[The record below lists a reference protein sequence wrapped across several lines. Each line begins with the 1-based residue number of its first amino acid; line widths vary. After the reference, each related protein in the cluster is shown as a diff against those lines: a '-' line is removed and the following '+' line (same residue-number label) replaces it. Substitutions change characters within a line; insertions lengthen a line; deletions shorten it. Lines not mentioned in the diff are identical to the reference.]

1 MVRPVAGP
9 ARGVHFRPFW
19 YPPMSKRPTPQPGV
33 LNIAPYVPGK
43 SGTKSG
49 QQAIKL
55 SSNESPLG
63 ASPLAMAAY
72 EAASSRLADYPEG
85 SSALLRETLAEAH
98 GLEPERIIIGAGS
111 DEILHMLAQAYLGDG
126 DSAVMSEYGFL
137 MYPIATNAAGAKL
150 EVAKDTDFTVDVDA
164 MLAAVTDKTRIVW
177 LANPN
182 NPTGTWL
189 DDSEIRRLHAGLRSD
204 IVLVIDNAYAEYVT
218 APGFATGADLVRE
231 AENVVM
237 VRTFSKMGLA
247 ALRVGWLYG
256 PDHIVDALNRIRGP
270 FNVAVPA
277 QEAAVAATR
286 DKAFTRRLSAHNAKW
301 RDWLTAELRSNSVT
315 VPDSQGNFILA
326 IFDESAGPGAGEIFE
341 ALSEAGLITREMGGY
356 GLPNALRISIGSED
370 AMRRTAEVIKKL
382 IGARG

>member
-1 MVRPVAGP
+1 
-9 ARGVHFRPFW
+9 
-19 YPPMSKRPTPQPGV
+19 MSKRPEPQPGI
-33 LNIAPYVPGK
+33 LKIAPYVPGK

-49 QQAIKL
+49 QHAIKL

-63 ASPLAMAAY
+63 ASPMAVEAFA
-72 EAASSRLADYPEG
+72 AASGRLADYPEG
-85 SSALLRETLAEAH
+85 SSAVLRETLAEAH
-98 GLEPERIIIGAGS
+98 GLEPERIVIGAGS
-111 DEILHMLAQAYLGDG
+111 DEILHMLAQTYLGDG
-126 DSAVMSEYGFL
+126 DAALQSEYGFL
-137 MYPIATNAAGAKL
+137 MYPIATTAAGA
-150 EVAKDTDFTVDVDA
+150 EVQIAKDRNYTVDVDA
-164 MLAAVTDKTRIVW
+164 MLAAVTDRTKIVW

-189 DDSEIRRLHAGLRSD
+189 DDPEVRRLHAGLRSD
-204 IVLVIDNAYAEYVT
+204 IVFVIDNAYAEYVT
-218 APGFATGADLVRE
+218 APGFTTGADLVRE

-270 FNVAVPA
+270 FNVSVPA
-277 QEAAVAATR
+277 QEAAAAATR
-286 DKAFTRRLSAHNAKW
+286 DTEFTATLSAHNARW

-326 IFDESAGPGAGEIFE
+326 LFDETAGPGAAEIFS
-341 ALSEAGLITREMGGY
+341 ALAETGLITREMGGY

-370 AMRRTAEVIKKL
+370 AMRRTAEVIKTTL
-382 IGARG
+382 GAAR

>member
-1 MVRPVAGP
+1 
-9 ARGVHFRPFW
+9 
-19 YPPMSKRPTPQPGV
+19 MSKRPTPQPGV

-43 SGTKSG
+43 SGTEPG

-63 ASPLAMAAY
+63 ASPMAIAAF

-98 GLEPERIIIGAGS
+98 GLEPERIVIGAGS
-111 DEILHMLAQAYLGDG
+111 DEILHMLSQAYLGDG

-137 MYPIATNAAGAKL
+137 MYPIATTAAGAEVL
-150 EVAKDTDFTVDVDA
+150 VAKDTDYTVDVDA
-164 MLAAVTDKTRIVW
+164 MLAAVTETTKIVW

-189 DDSEIRRLHAGLRSD
+189 DDNEVRRLHAGLRSD

-218 APGFATGADLVRE
+218 APGFTIGADLVRE
-231 AENVVM
+231 ADNVVM
-237 VRTFSKMGLA
+237 VRTYSKMGLA

-270 FNVAVPA
+270 FNVSLPA

-286 DKAFTRRLSAHNAKW
+286 DTAFTRRLSDHNAKW

-326 IFDESAGPGAGEIFE
+326 LFDQSAGPGADAVFS
-341 ALSEAGLITREMGGY
+341 ALAEAGLITREMGGY

-370 AMRRTAEVIKKL
+370 AMRRTAEVIKKVL
-382 IGARG
+382 GARA

>member
-1 MVRPVAGP
+1 MVRPVAAP
-9 ARGVHFRPFW
+9 ARGARSDPLVS
-19 YPPMSKRPTPQPGV
+19 PMSKRPTPQPGV

-43 SGTKSG
+43 SGTTPG

-63 ASPLAMAAY
+63 ASPMAMTAY
-72 EAASSRLADYPEG
+72 AAASSRLADYPEG

-98 GLEPERIIIGAGS
+98 GLEPDRIVIGAGS

-137 MYPIATNAAGAKL
+137 MYPIATTAAGAEVL
-150 EVAKDTDFTVDVDA
+150 VAKDTDYTVNVDA
-164 MLAAVTDKTRIVW
+164 MLAAVTETTKIVW

-189 DDSEIRRLHAGLRSD
+189 DDNEVRRLHAGLRSD
-204 IVLVIDNAYAEYVT
+204 IVFVVDNAYAEYVT

-231 AENVVM
+231 ADNVVM

-256 PDHIVDALNRIRGP
+256 PDPVVDALNRIRGP
-270 FNVAVPA
+270 FNVSVPA
-277 QEAAVAATR
+277 QEAAVAAVR
-286 DKAFTRRLSAHNAKW
+286 DTAFTQRLSAHNAKW

-326 IFDESAGPGAGEIFE
+326 LFDQSAGPGASDVFS
-341 ALSEAGLITREMGGY
+341 ALAEAGLITREMGGY

-370 AMRRTAEVIKKL
+370 AMRRTAEVIKTML
-382 IGARG
+382 GARA

>member
-1 MVRPVAGP
+1 
-9 ARGVHFRPFW
+9 
-19 YPPMSKRPTPQPGV
+19 MSKRPEPQPGI
-33 LNIAPYVPGK
+33 LKIAPYVPGK
-43 SGTKSG
+43 SSTAPG

-63 ASPLAMAAY
+63 ASPMAV
-72 EAASSRLADYPEG
+72 EALIATASRLADYPEG
-85 SSALLRETLAEAH
+85 SSARLREALAEAH
-98 GLEPERIIIGAGS
+98 GLEAERIVIGAGS
-111 DEILHMLAQAYLGDG
+111 DEILHMLAQAYLGEG
-126 DSAVMSEYGFL
+126 DAALQSEYGFL
-137 MYPIATNAAGAKL
+137 MYPIATTAAGADL
-150 EVAKDTDFTVDVDA
+150 QVAKDRNYTVDVDA
-164 MLAAVTDKTRIVW
+164 MLAAVTEKTKIVW

-189 DDSEIRRLHAGLRSD
+189 DDEEVRRLHAGLRSD

-218 APGFATGADLVRE
+218 APGFTIGADLVRA

-247 ALRVGWLYG
+247 AARVGWLYG

-270 FNVAVPA
+270 FNVSVPA
-277 QEAAVAATR
+277 QEAAIAATR
-286 DKAFTRRLSAHNAKW
+286 DAEFTATLSAHNTRW

-326 IFDESAGPGAGEIFE
+326 IFDESAGPGAAEIFA
-341 ALSEAGLITREMGGY
+341 ALAEAGLITREMGGY

-370 AMRRTAEVIKKL
+370 AMRRTAEVIKTVL
-382 IGARG
+382 GAER

>member
-1 MVRPVAGP
+1 MVRPVAAP
-9 ARGVHFRPFW
+9 ARGARSDPLVS
-19 YPPMSKRPTPQPGV
+19 PMSKRPTPQPGV

-43 SGTKSG
+43 SGTTPG

-63 ASPLAMAAY
+63 ASPMAMTAY
-72 EAASSRLADYPEG
+72 AAASSRLADYPEG
-85 SSALLRETLAEAH
+85 SSALLRETLAETH
-98 GLEPERIIIGAGS
+98 GLEPDRIVIGAGS

-137 MYPIATNAAGAKL
+137 MYPIATTAAGA
-150 EVAKDTDFTVDVDA
+150 EVLVARDTDYTVDVDA
-164 MLAAVTDKTRIVW
+164 MLAAVTETTKIVW

-189 DDSEIRRLHAGLRSD
+189 DDNEVRRLHAGLRSD
-204 IVLVIDNAYAEYVT
+204 IIFVVDNAYAEYVT

-231 AENVVM
+231 ADNVVM

-256 PDHIVDALNRIRGP
+256 PDPVVDALNRIRGP
-270 FNVAVPA
+270 FNVSVPA
-277 QEAAVAATR
+277 QEAAVAAVR
-286 DKAFTRRLSAHNAKW
+286 DTAFTQRLKAHNAKW

-326 IFDESAGPGAGEIFE
+326 LFDQNAGPGASDVFS
-341 ALSEAGLITREMGGY
+341 ALAEAGLITREMGGY

-370 AMRRTAEVIKKL
+370 AMRRTAEMIKTML
-382 IGARG
+382 GARA